1 MKLFE
6 KIFEKIATFIAL
18 ALAKGAI
25 DKTPEVL
32 KNIAE
37 WWNGKSIAVIGPTAS
52 GKNSMF
58 NRFKHQ
64 APPEEH
70 VQTRGAEQVGKFNI
84 NWTLPDSTT
93 FNMTCKKSINVGGE
107 LDERER
113 YWLQSCNQAD
123 VIFYLIDGE
132 KLVSD
137 SEKTLFRIKD
147 DLRWIVRQ
155 IHSFKPNVVVHLLVN
170 KVDYFVK
177 DVAFENSQKI
187 ISEKLLEEIKIIED
201 ISRKILGSYFK
212 KITGIGPIS
221 MLDDFLFKAYFTE
234 ALQQI
239 QLANT
244 SNQKK

>member
-6 KIFEKIATFIAL
+6 KIFEKIVTVIAM
-18 ALAKGAI
+18 ALTKQAI
-25 DKTPEVL
+25 EKTPGVL
-32 KNIAE
+32 RNIAE

-58 NRFKHQ
+58 NRLKHQ
-64 APPEEH
+64 APPDEH

-84 NWTLPDSTT
+84 KWTLPDSTT
-93 FNMTCKKSINVGGE
+93 FNITCKNSINVGGE

-132 KLVSD
+132 KLVAE
-137 SEKTLFRIKD
+137 SEKTLLRIKD
-147 DLRWIVRQ
+147 DLKWIARQ
-155 IHSFKPNVVVHLLVN
+155 IHSFKPSVAIHLLVN
-170 KVDYFVK
+170 KVDCFVEG
-177 DVAFENSQKI
+177 VPVENSQKV
-187 ISEKLLEEIKIIED
+187 ISEKILEEIKIIDD
-201 ISRKILGSYFK
+201 ISQKIFGAYFK
-212 KITGIGPIS
+212 KITGLGPVS
-221 MLDDFLFKAYFTE
+221 MVDDFLFKAYFTE

-239 QLANT
+239 QLVTT